1 MPQVAFTQGTTRL
14 VTDVR
19 ARLASWRHAEPAVAD
34 IIERVRA
41 ENAIVAPLLVNRR
54 PVGVAV
60 LGRGEGRRCFTEK
73 DVAVIEAFSRRLAV
87 GLAHVE
93 TFTREHTAAEIL
105 QDALLPHA
113 LPEAAGLDLAV
124 RYLPATDGLHVGGDW
139 YDAFPMGYRRV
150 GLVIGDVAG
159 HSIESAAIMGQI
171 RTLLR
176 AHALGYE
183 SPADV
188 LGQTNASMSQLLP
201 EATATVFHG
210 VLDVQTGDLVYA
222 NAGHPPAVLATGDG
236 HAEYLESP
244 AGIMLGA
251 CADTTYAAGDRHLP
265 PGASLLLYTDGLI
278 EDRRRDIT
286 DGLSALADAMRLS
299 PAHTAERTCECVQ
312 KALLGSGTRADDI
325 CILALHIQDETS
337 RAAASR

>member
-1 MPQVAFTQGTTRL
+1 M
-14 VTDVR
+14 D
-19 ARLASWRHAEPAVAD
+19 H
-34 IIERVRA
+34 
-41 ENAIVAPLLVNRR
+41 
-54 PVGVAV
+54 
-60 LGRGEGRRCFTEK
+60 
-73 DVAVIEAFSRRLAV
+73 
-87 GLAHVE
+87 
-93 TFTREHTAAEIL
+93 
-105 QDALLPHA
+105 
-113 LPEAAGLDLAV
+113 
-124 RYLPATDGLHVGGDW
+124 
-139 YDAFPMGYRRV
+139 RRV

-159 HSIESAAIMGQI
+159 HSIESAAIMGQV

-201 EATATVFHG
+201 EATATVFYG

-236 HAEYLESP
+236 RTEYLESP

-251 CADTTYAAGDRHLP
+251 CADTTYAAGNRQLP

-299 PAHTAERTCECVQ
+299 PAQTAERTCECVQ
-312 KALLGSGTRADDI
+312 KALLGSGMRADDV

-337 RAAASR
+337 RATASR